1 MNCGD
6 CKNFGR
12 GGESAWSDFSNEDSG
27 CWCEVRDINDF
38 SDPDFP
44 YPFIPQCCVD
54 NKLFEE
60 KKEE

>member
-44 YPFIPQCCVD
+44 YPFIP
-54 NKLFEE
+54 
-60 KKEE
+60 